1 MFLFVSFSVCLFGLP
16 CVNILFM
23 VIWPSVI
30 IRWLVFFPTFAGLE
44 DEMIALD
51 NEMTPSLLHLRYQT
65 VAKEECCYSLFKV
78 LKECINCMLVS
89 RVWHFYR
96 DSSEMTCL
104 LTSCLYCLSDCITKI
119 TKVLIFT
126 VINSGILRV
135 INIMNNLVVQNAD
148 ISKPC
153 LLFHIHYIFWYHM

>member
-30 IRWLVFFPTFAGLE
+30 IRWLIFFPIFAGLE

-78 LKECINCMLVS
+78 VKECINCMLVS

-104 LTSCLYCLSDCITKI
+104 LTSCLYCLSDYITKI

-135 INIMNNLVVQNAD
+135 INIMNNLVVQNVD

-153 LLFHIHYIFWYHM
+153 LLFHIHYISIY